1 MAFWKNWETWEKMVF
16 ILAFSMV
23 GVIIAGGC
31 VAWLNRRKVKLYNQA
46 FADESGRIR
55 NIVSPDGTRISDVP
69 FGARALES
77 GIQVDGIY
85 TPGRYT
91 PRQGTLRQNAAGS
104 PVLGVP
110 TPLTPTVTRASQYEP
125 YSPQK

>member
-1 MAFWKNWETWEKMVF
+1 M
-16 ILAFSMV
+16 
-23 GVIIAGGC
+23 
-31 VAWLNRRKVKLYNQA
+31 NRRKVKLYNQA
-46 FADESGRIR
+46 FADEAGRIR
-55 NIVSPDGTRISDVP
+55 SIVPPEGTGVSDIP

-77 GIQVDGIY
+77 GVQVEGIY

-110 TPLTPTVTRASQYEP
+110 TPLTPTVTRSSQYEHQSSF
-125 YSPQK
+125 SPQK

>member
-1 MAFWKNWETWEKMVF
+1 M
-16 ILAFSMV
+16 
-23 GVIIAGGC
+23 
-31 VAWLNRRKVKLYNQA
+31 NRRKVRLYNQA
-46 FADESGRIR
+46 FADEAGRIR
-55 NIVSPDGTRISDVP
+55 SIVSPEGTRISDVP

-91 PRQGTLRQNAAGS
+91 PRQDTLRQNAAVS

-110 TPLTPTVTRASQYEP
+110 TPLTPTVTRASQYEHQSP
-125 YSPQK
+125 YSPEK